1 MSTDQNKAVIL
12 RWIEGL
18 NTGNASALEALVD
31 ELYTVDFTGHINA
44 QVGAVVGREGVK
56 RNVRKALKSTPDV
69 RLTVEDIFAEG
80 DRVVSR
86 LTTIG
91 ADSSTGKPVRNLVM
105 NIWRLVGGQIV
116 EGWQLVV
123 SAETQP

>member
-12 RWIEGL
+12 RWMEGL

-31 ELYTVDFTGHINA
+31 ELYTVDFAGHITA
-44 QVGAVVGREGVK
+44 KVGAIVGREGVK
-56 RNVRKALKSTPDV
+56 RNVRKALTSTPGV

-86 LTTIG
+86 LTTMG
-91 ADSSTGKPVRNLVM
+91 ADSSTGKPVHNLVM
-105 NIWRLVGGQIV
+105 NIWRLAGGQIV

-123 SAETQP
+123 SAGTQP

>member
-31 ELYTVDFTGHINA
+31 ELYTVDFTGHINGK
-44 QVGAVVGREGVK
+44 VGAIVGREGVK
-56 RNVRKALKSTPDV
+56 RNVHKALSSTPDV
-69 RLTVEDIFAEG
+69 RLTVEDIFAGG

-91 ADSSTGKPVRNLVM
+91 TGSSTGKPVHNLVM
-105 NIWRLVGGQIV
+105 NIWRLAGSQIV